1 MLSCL
6 LLLDNSIIY
15 QNTITYKLTMT
26 MACIGPSIEK
36 SMMKWQGIDEFVHV
50 AEAMSFTQAAKKMQV
65 STAQV
70 SRQVTLLEER
80 LNVKLLYRT
89 TRKVSL
95 TEEGELYYQHCRNIL
110 NHLDEAELS
119 ITNRQSNPKG
129 RIKLTAPVTYGE
141 YKVLPLINDFV
152 CLYPEIEVSANLT
165 NQQVDLVEE
174 GYDLAIRLGSLSD
187 SSLMAKKLSTRSL
200 YVCASPEYINTHGQP
215 QNIVDLAAHNCLV
228 GTLDH
233 WHFNENGMQ
242 KNYRVSGRLHYNSG
256 FALADAALKSQ
267 GIVQLPDYYVQKHL
281 DDGSLVELLG
291 EYRLAD
297 EGIWALYPF
306 NRQLSPKIRLLVDY
320 LAEHLNED

>member
-1 MLSCL
+1 M
-6 LLLDNSIIY
+6 NSAPQDY
-15 QNTITYKLTMT
+15 L
-26 MACIGPSIEK
+26 EK
-36 SMMKWQGIDEFVHV
+36 RVMKWQGIYEFVHV
-50 AEAMSFTQAAKKMQV
+50 VEAMSFTYAAKKMQV

-119 ITNRQSNPKG
+119 IANRQRNPKG

-152 CLYPEIEVSANLT
+152 CLYPEIEISANVT
-165 NQQVDLVEE
+165 NQQVNLVEE
-174 GYDLAIRLGSLSD
+174 GYDLAIRLGSLSN
-187 SSLMAKKLSTRSL
+187 SSLMAKKLASRSL
-200 YVCASPEYINTHGQP
+200 YVCASPDYIATYGKPNV
-215 QNIVDLAAHNCLV
+215 IADLTTHNCLV

-233 WHFNENGMQ
+233 WHFNDNGVL

-256 FALADAALKSQ
+256 FALVDAALKSQ
-267 GIVQLPDYYVQKHL
+267 GIVQLPDYYVQRHL
-281 DDGSLVELLG
+281 DDGLLVELL
-291 EYRLAD
+291 EDYRLDD
-297 EGIWALYPF
+297 EGVWALYPF
-306 NRQLSPKIRLLVDY
+306 NRQLSPKIRLLIDY
-320 LAEHLNED
+320 LAKHLNDG